1 MSARLNLASQ
11 PFRNRTLPWTIA
23 SIITLASIAA
33 LIFIF
38 VKSNEMNRQ
47 AAVVE
52 RDVNTLSPQ
61 LKEYDRK
68 MNEIRQALTPDQR
81 KLHDAAHSLVDRKRF
96 SWSKLFADL
105 ESAMPDNVRVAR
117 INVRDVGTRSG
128 QTVADLELSVVSKD
142 PANVTN
148 MMSKMNGMGIFRA
161 DLISQTPS
169 KGRTSEGAEW
179 VLALRYTQRTTVAST
194 ARANSSGGASQAE
207 LAALTASEGVK

>member
-23 SIITLASIAA
+23 SILTLASIAA

-47 AAVVE
+47 AVVVE
-52 RDVNTLSPQ
+52 RDIGPLSQQ
-61 LKEYDRK
+61 LKEYDAK
-68 MNEIRQALTPDQR
+68 INEIRQALTPEQR
-81 KLHDAAHSLVDRKRF
+81 KLHDAAHALVDRKRF

-117 INVRDVGTRSG
+117 INVRDVGSHSG
-128 QTVADLELSVVSKD
+128 QTVADLELSVVSRD

-148 MMSKMNGMGIFRA
+148 MMSKMNGTGIFRA

-169 KGRTSEGAEW
+169 KGRTNEGAEW
-179 VLALRYTQRTTVAST
+179 VLAVRYTQRTTVPST
-194 ARANSSGGASQAE
+194 ARANESGSSATQ
-207 LAALTASEGVK
+207 LAALTSSEGVR